1 MRFLRARPEVD
12 DLKFSTRFLLI
23 ILVPPALVSVPIAI
37 LFLSQVQQFSA
48 REWAIVIGVLSA
60 TYLGGILWYAIRMRP
75 LLSEVETA
83 LAQDGQTLPV
93 AMSRCLRRSLQIANF
108 LWLGAGVIFSIATT
122 IALGES
128 IWMIRHLAVAS
139 MIAAAPAIAW
149 TYGATK
155 HLLTEAAS
163 GSKHVRY
170 VGRRRLTVARKIA
183 LVFIGFFIVSSAALV
198 QLISS
203 RVSMTLERLAIS
215 SSEERFKRLYDTA
228 VLTRTVDAA
237 TIDTLQDYVPAGYE
251 VFLIGRSGK
260 LLSGERD
267 ILDEQEV
274 ARIALIGTGDSSTF
288 ISPHVTRFQRLP
300 DGAILGLT
308 IPWEPYAN
316 IPLQITIY
324 TFIISAFTTVLFVV
338 ATIWLSRD
346 IKRPL
351 KRLREGTFEMAKGN
365 FAVEPK
371 IFADDEIG
379 DLVESFGETRDNLR
393 RLLGSIGGSGSTI
406 TRGVHVITDG
416 TGALLTRSR
425 EQAELTAESTGSLD
439 SVRQGIGSLVA
450 RAQNVADVTQD
461 SSSRALELQ
470 ASSEEI
476 ARSMDYLFQ
485 SVEKTSS
492 STTEMNA
499 SANEMSKRTEVLAGI
514 GEEVLSFVAEMD
526 STIDELRKNAESTAE
541 ISRSVREAAASGGE
555 AVSKTVEGIHISQ
568 QIQDGTAHV
577 LDDLQQSVGQI
588 SQILRVIEDV
598 TEQTN
603 LLALNASI
611 IAAQAGEHGRG
622 FNVVAD
628 EIRELAERTR
638 GSTKEIGGIIKAIQ
652 AGSKEAVKAV
662 RGGVERA
669 NQNVSLS
676 NNASRSLETIVESA
690 GKSYDMA
697 TRISSALVDQSQAS
711 RHLHEVTSR
720 MSDHISEIT
729 RSTREQARGTNLLA
743 EEAERV
749 REIALQVRTSTD
761 QQSVASRGIT
771 VAMEQMTADAR
782 EIRDLL
788 EGQLRET
795 ERIANASKVML
806 RIAQDND
813 AVAQQFNQTVQ
824 DLLTS
829 GEEFE
834 TEVDRFRLGEA

>member
-1 MRFLRARPEVD
+1 M
-12 DLKFSTRFLLI
+12 KFTTRYLLT
-23 ILVPPALVSVPIAI
+23 ILVPPALVSVPLAI
-37 LFLSQVQQFSA
+37 LFLSQVEQFSP
-48 REWAIVIGVLSA
+48 REWGIVIGIFLA
-60 TYLGGILWYAIRMRP
+60 TYLGGILWYSVRMRP
-75 LLSEVETA
+75 VLEEVERA
-83 LAQDGQTLPV
+83 LLTDGDGLPS
-93 AMSRCLRRSLQIANF
+93 AMSRCLRRSLQNANY
-108 LWLGAGVIFSIATT
+108 LWLGAGVLFSILTT
-122 IALGES
+122 LVLGES
-128 IWMIRHLAVAS
+128 VWIIRHLAVAS

-149 TYGATK
+149 NYGAAK
-155 HLLTEAAS
+155 HLLTEASS
-163 GSKHVRY
+163 GSRHVRY

-198 QLISS
+198 QLIAS
-203 RVSMTLERLAIS
+203 RVSMTLERLAIA

-228 VLTRTVDAA
+228 VLTRTVDAE
-237 TIDTLQDYVPAGYE
+237 TIDTLQDYVPADYK
-251 VFLIGRSGK
+251 VFLIDRSGQV
-260 LLSGERD
+260 LSKEQNV
-267 ILDEQEV
+267 LDEQEIS
-274 ARIALIGTGDSSTF
+274 RIAELGSGDSSTF
-288 ISPHVTRFQRLP
+288 VSPHVGRFQRLP
-300 DGAILGLT
+300 DGSILGLT
-308 IPWEPYAN
+308 IPWKPYAN
-316 IPLQITIY
+316 IPLQITLY
-324 TFIISAFTTVLFVV
+324 TFVISAFTTAVFVV

-351 KRLREGTFEMAKGN
+351 KRLRESTFEMARGN
-365 FAVEPK
+365 FSVEPR

-379 DLVESFGETRDNLR
+379 DLVESFSETRDNLR
-393 RLLGSIGGSGSTI
+393 RLLGSVGGSGSTI

-416 TGALLTRSR
+416 TGALLKRSK

-439 SVRQGIGSLVA
+439 AVRAGIGSLVSS
-450 RAQNVADVTQD
+450 AQNVADVTQD
-461 SSSRALELQ
+461 SSSRALELH

-526 STIDELRKNAESTAE
+526 STIDELRKNAESTAA

-555 AVSKTVEGIHISQ
+555 AVRETVEGIHISQ
-568 QIQDGTAHV
+568 QIQEGTARV

-638 GSTKEIGGIIKAIQ
+638 GSTKEIAGIIKAIQ
-652 AGSKEAVKAV
+652 AGSKEAVRAV
-662 RGGVERA
+662 RGGVDRA

-676 NNASRSLETIVESA
+676 NNASSSLDTIVESA
-690 GKSYDMA
+690 SKSYDMA
-697 TRISSALVDQSQAS
+697 TRISSALVDQSKAS

-729 RSTREQARGTNLLA
+729 RSTREQARGTSLLA

-761 QQSVASRGIT
+761 QQSLASRGIT
-771 VAMEQMTADAR
+771 VAMEQMTTDAR

-788 EGQLRET
+788 EGQLLET
-795 ERIANASKVML
+795 ERIAKASKVML

-813 AVAQQFNQTVQ
+813 AVAQRFNQTVQ
-824 DLLTS
+824 DLLAS
-829 GEEFE
+829 GKEFE
-834 TEVDRFRLGEA
+834 AEVDRFRLNES

>member
-1 MRFLRARPEVD
+1 M
-12 DLKFSTRFLLI
+12 KFSTKYLLI
-23 ILVPPALVSVPIAI
+23 LLVPPALVSVPLAI
-37 LFLSQVQQFSA
+37 LFLSQVEQFSA
-48 REWAIVIGVLSA
+48 REWGIVIGTLLA
-60 TYLGGILWYAIRMRP
+60 TYLGGILWYGVRMLPILR
-75 LLSEVETA
+75 EVEAA
-83 LAQDGQTLPV
+83 LHSDSERLSL
-93 AMSRCLRRSLQIANF
+93 AMSRCLRRSLQNAHY
-108 LWLGAGVIFSIATT
+108 LWLGAGFVFSIVTT
-122 IALGES
+122 LVLGES
-128 IWMIRHLAVAS
+128 VWIIRHLAVAS

-149 TYGATK
+149 NYGASK
-155 HLLTEAAS
+155 HMLTEAAS
-163 GSKHVRY
+163 GSRHVAY

-215 SSEERFKRLYDTA
+215 SSEERFERLYDTA
-228 VLTRTVDAA
+228 VLSRTVDAE
-237 TIDTLQDYVPAGYE
+237 TIDTLQDYVPAGYQ
-251 VFLIGRSGK
+251 VFLIGRSGRI
-260 LLSGERD
+260 LSKD
-267 ILDEQEV
+267 QAVIDEQEL
-274 ARIALIGTGDSSTF
+274 ARIAALGSGDSSAF
-288 ISPHVTRFQRLP
+288 VSPRVSRFRQLP
-300 DGAILGLT
+300 DGSILGLT

-316 IPLQITIY
+316 IPLQITLY
-324 TFIISAFTTVLFVV
+324 TFVISAFTTAIFIA

-351 KRLREGTFEMAKGN
+351 KRLRESTFEMAKGN
-365 FAVEPK
+365 FAVEHR

-393 RLLGSIGGSGSTI
+393 RLLSSIGGSGSTI

-439 SVRQGIGSLVA
+439 AVRNGIGSLVA
-450 RAQNVADVTQD
+450 RAQSVANVTQD

-514 GEEVLSFVAEMD
+514 GDEVLSFVAEMD
-526 STIDELRKNAESTAE
+526 STIDELRKNAESTAG
-541 ISRSVREAAASGGE
+541 ISHSVREAAVSGGQ
-555 AVSKTVEGIHISQ
+555 AVRETVEGIHISQ
-568 QIQDGTAHV
+568 QIQEGTARV
-577 LDDLQQSVGQI
+577 LDDLQESVGQI
-588 SQILRVIEDV
+588 SQILRVIEEV

-611 IAAQAGEHGRG
+611 IAAQAGEHGKG

-638 GSTKEIGGIIKAIQ
+638 GSTKEISGIIRAIQ
-652 AGSKEAVKAV
+652 AGSKEAVSAV
-662 RGGVERA
+662 RGGVDRA
-669 NQNVSLS
+669 NQNVRLS
-676 NNASRSLETIVESA
+676 NNASRSLETIVDSA

-697 TRISSALVDQSQAS
+697 TRISSALIDQSKAS

-771 VAMEQMTADAR
+771 VAMEQMTTDAR

-788 EGQLRET
+788 EGQLGET

-813 AVAQQFNQTVQ
+813 AVAQRFNQTVQ
-824 DLLTS
+824 DLLSS

-834 TEVDRFRLGEA
+834 AEVERFRLTDA